1 MRGYHDESCHALP
14 RLLLAVE
21 TAGTLPRKAK
31 DAGRRAICQEK
42 DEGQCRF
49 IAERMAQRVQ
59 VSGAKSAALTSTC

>member
-1 MRGYHDESCHALP
+1 
-14 RLLLAVE
+14 VE

-49 IAERMAQRVQ
+49 IAERMAQRVFRFPEQ
-59 VSGAKSAALTSTC
+59 RALI

>member
-1 MRGYHDESCHALP
+1 
-14 RLLLAVE
+14 VE

-49 IAERMAQRVQ
+49 IAERMAQQ
-59 VSGAKSAALTSTC
+59 VFRFPEQRALI